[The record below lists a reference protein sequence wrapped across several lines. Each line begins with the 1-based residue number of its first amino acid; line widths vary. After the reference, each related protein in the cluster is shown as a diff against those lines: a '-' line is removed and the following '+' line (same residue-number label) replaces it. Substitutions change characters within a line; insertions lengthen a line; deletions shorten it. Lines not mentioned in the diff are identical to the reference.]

1 MLMKR
6 SLRLLGSIVAVVA
19 ITVMGAGLAKATN
32 VTFNFAGCPSSSVS
46 ACPGDFGTN
55 TATYTAGG
63 LSIVASGYGSS
74 GTSSPVDLFLKA
86 GGGDENGL
94 GLNGTSDNEIN
105 ASQYIYLDMS
115 NLVSHGV
122 LSGIIGF
129 GSVQSGEVASV
140 CATTAVG
147 MPGSV
152 CTSVTDSGGSMGSAS
167 VTWSASDPIL
177 SITAASGNV
186 LLGNIGVSTVPEPA
200 SLTLFGTGLLGLGY
214 LLRRKKLLAR
224 Q

>member
-1 MLMKR
+1 MKR

-94 GLNGTSDNEIN
+94 GLNGTFDNEIN
-105 ASQYIYLDMS
+105 AGQYIYLDMS
-115 NLVSHGV
+115 NLVSHNVFSGV
-122 LSGIIGF
+122 VGL
-129 GSVQSGEVASV
+129 GSVQSGEAGSI
-140 CATTAVG
+140 CTTTAVG
-147 MPGSV
+147 TPGSV
-152 CTSVTDSGGSMGSAS
+152 CTSVGDSGGSMGSAS
-167 VTWSASDPIL
+167 VTWSAADPVL
-177 SITAASGNV
+177 SITATSGNV
-186 LLGNIGVSTVPEPA
+186 LLVKNVSTVTPEPA
-200 SLTLFGTGLLGLGY
+200 SLSLFGIGLLGVAFLF
-214 LLRRKKLLAR
+214 RR